1 MFAVKRVAL
10 YEESGGRLII
20 HREGSPIAFVLGDWL
35 PGGFPADAAQLAEGK
50 PGGEW
55 TPGRGRGA
63 TFLDLSKLPW
73 DRWPNYTGELVAIWR
88 TGRLGWQ
95 SAPAQLAKRRPTKL
109 PGRLVVTSVPLDDG
123 FRPGPR

>member
-1 MFAVKRVAL
+1 MFGVKRVAL
-10 YEESGGRLII
+10 YEEPGGRLII
-20 HREGSPIAFVLGDWL
+20 HREGSPIAYVLGDWL

-73 DRWPNYTGELVAIWR
+73 DRWPNYTGELVAIWEDGQAWLAER
-88 TGRLGWQ
+88 SRSAGKETAHEASWQ
-95 SAPAQLAKRRPTKL
+95 ARRYV
-109 PGRLVVTSVPLDDG
+109 GH
-123 FRPGPR
+123 PR